1 MASKNILVFSFTF
14 IFSQF
19 HYSTAQIWV
28 RSGYWLAGS
37 DFPAADINSALFT
50 HLICAFAE
58 VDNSTYQVFIPS
70 SYAQNFSVFPSVVK
84 RKNPS
89 VIPLMSIWNGQASTG
104 QSINGDPVNTSV
116 LSSMIEQPSTRKPF
130 IDSSIKL
137 ARLHGFLGIDLFW
150 LWPNSTDLSNIGA
163 LLDEWRA
170 AISSEATN
178 SSQSELIFTMA
189 VRYSPSLQSV
199 SYPVDSIKKNLD
211 WVAYDYHLP
220 LKEKFTGN
228 HAALYN
234 PSSNITTDFGLKQW
248 LGMRMPA
255 NKLALGLPY
264 HGYAWTLVNPKDT
277 SVGAPASGPGTT
289 LDGSM
294 GYRFIKSFIQNYGY
308 GAKPVYNSTYVVN
321 FFIVGSTW
329 INYDDVETVRAK
341 ISYAKEKG
349 LIGTNVFAVIND
361 DNWALSLAA
370 AGVTDHKSKRKLLLI
385 ILLPI
390 AFVLIVVATV
400 VFYRRSSLFK
410 TKKGDA
416 GTIILGNRTL
426 SGSENL
432 DGNAPTIQAFS
443 FAQIQAATG
452 NFSNEFKLGE
462 GGYGPVYKGKLP
474 RGREIAVKRLSASS
488 TQGLEEFKNEVSLTA
503 RLQHV
508 NLVQVLGFCS
518 ERDENMLIYEY
529 MPNKSLDL
537 YLFDP
542 IRRYVLDWNKRVH
555 IIEGV
560 IQGLLYLQEYSN
572 FTIIHRDLKSSNILL
587 DEEMKAKIS
596 DFGMAKLFRKDI
608 DEANTDRIV
617 GTFGFAPPEYVK
629 KGIYSMK
636 YDVYSFGVVL
646 LQIISGKRNNCYYGR
661 YENLTLLEYAYDLWK
676 EGRGKELLDPSLDDS
691 SSPCKLMTCMQV
703 ALHCVQENPDDRPS
717 MLKVFSMIKSDAVDI
732 SAPGRPA
739 FSVRKGRKMES
750 GSSSSQPE
758 FISYNDPEISQLE
771 PR

>member
-1 MASKNILVFSFTF
+1 MASKNILVFSLTF

-58 VDNSTYQVFIPS
+58 VDNSSYQVFIPS

-211 WVAYDYHLP
+211 WAHLVAYDYHLP

-264 HGYAWTLVNPKDT
+264 HGYVWTLVNPKDT

-321 FFIVGSTW
+321 YFIVGSTW

-361 DNWALSLAA
+361 DNWALSLA
-370 AGVTDHKSKRKLLLI
+370 
-385 ILLPI
+385 
-390 AFVLIVVATV
+390 
-400 VFYRRSSLFK
+400 
-410 TKKGDA
+410 GDA

-474 RGREIAVKRLSASS
+474 RGQEIAVKRLSASS

-518 ERDENMLIYEY
+518 ERDEKMLIYEY

-542 IRRYVLDWNKRVH
+542 IRRYVLDWNKRVR

>member
-58 VDNSTYQVFIPS
+58 VDNSTYQVFIPT

-104 QSINGDPVNTSV
+104 QSIRGDPVNTSV
-116 LSSMIEQPSTRKPF
+116 LSSMIEQPSSRKPF

-163 LLDEWRA
+163 LSDEWRA

-211 WVAYDYHLP
+211 WAHLVAYDYHLP

-248 LGMRMPA
+248 LGMGMPT

-321 FFIVGSTW
+321 YFIVGSTW

-370 AGVTDHKSKRKLLLI
+370 AGVTDHGSKRKLLLI

-390 AFVLIVVATV
+390 AFILIVLATV
-400 VFYRRSSLFK
+400 VFYRQSSLFK
-410 TKKGDA
+410 TKK
-416 GTIILGNRTL
+416 
-426 SGSENL
+426 
-432 DGNAPTIQAFS
+432 
-443 FAQIQAATG
+443 
-452 NFSNEFKLGE
+452 
-462 GGYGPVYKGKLP
+462 
-474 RGREIAVKRLSASS
+474 RG
-488 TQGLEEFKNEVSLTA
+488 
-503 RLQHV
+503 
-508 NLVQVLGFCS
+508 C
-518 ERDENMLIYEY
+518 
-529 MPNKSLDL
+529 
-537 YLFDP
+537 
-542 IRRYVLDWNKRVH
+542 
-555 IIEGV
+555 
-560 IQGLLYLQEYSN
+560 
-572 FTIIHRDLKSSNILL
+572 
-587 DEEMKAKIS
+587 
-596 DFGMAKLFRKDI
+596 
-608 DEANTDRIV
+608 
-617 GTFGFAPPEYVK
+617 
-629 KGIYSMK
+629 
-636 YDVYSFGVVL
+636 
-646 LQIISGKRNNCYYGR
+646 RNN
-661 YENLTLLEYAYDLWK
+661 
-676 EGRGKELLDPSLDDS
+676 S
-691 SSPCKLMTCMQV
+691 SW
-703 ALHCVQENPDDRPS
+703 E
-717 MLKVFSMIKSDAVDI
+717 
-732 SAPGRPA
+732 
-739 FSVRKGRKMES
+739 
-750 GSSSSQPE
+750 
-758 FISYNDPEISQLE
+758 
-771 PR
+771 